1 MPIKPFPFDKRG
13 NSLYNLLVNLQAKE
27 YKMIDIKVIKGYE
40 GLYFVD
46 TLGNVV
52 GFPKSKRSE
61 GGDSYITLKGQVK
74 KGYAVVNLYKNG
86 KMSSKTVHRLVA
98 EAFIPNPNN
107 LPCVNHKNGIK
118 LDNRVE
124 NLEWVTNAENTKHAF
139 DNNLGGFRDKA
150 LKQLEIINK
159 HEYSKIELIKNDVV
173 ITFNNTQ
180 EVSDFLGLKKQSI
193 ADAIKNKKK
202 LKHYTLKGYKGI
214 ANEETLTE

>member
-13 NSLYNLLVNLQAKE
+13 NSLYNLLVNSQVKE
-27 YKMIDIKVIKGYE
+27 YKMIKIKEIEGYE

-52 GFPKSKRSE
+52 GFPKSKRE
-61 GGDSYITLKGQVK
+61 NGGDSYITLKAQVK
-74 KGYAVVNLYKNG
+74 KGYANVNLYKEG
-86 KMSSKTVHRLVA
+86 KMRTQRVHRLVA
-98 EAFIPNPNN
+98 KAFIPNPDN

-124 NLEWVTNAENTKHAF
+124 NLEWVTKSENTKHAF
-139 DNNLGGFRDKA
+139 ENNLGGFRDNA
-150 LKQLEIINK
+150 LKQLEIINR

-173 ITFNNTQ
+173 ITFKNTQ

>member
-1 MPIKPFPFDKRG
+1 MIRIK
-13 NSLYNLLVNLQAKE
+13 E
-27 YKMIDIKVIKGYE
+27 IEGYE

-52 GFPKSKRSE
+52 GFPKGKRSDD
-61 GGDSYITLKGQVK
+61 GDSYITLKAQIK
-74 KGYAVVNLYKNG
+74 KGYACVNLYKDN
-86 KMSSKTVHRLVA
+86 KMKTKTVHRLVA
-98 EAFIPNPNN
+98 QAFLPNPNN

-124 NLEWVTNAENTKHAF
+124 NLEWTSKAENTRHAF
-139 DNNLGGFRDKA
+139 DNNLGGFRDRA